1 MYRSAGKEKESRCLV
16 FTFST
21 KRETRHFHVV
31 VVKWRQRNV
40 PRKRDALAKLLFGQ
54 FKPIAFLPFSLTSP
68 SSLLPIHLS
77 GSSLLLILKKTNH
90 CIFRRNA
97 FYMQFRY
104 KFELGMVFIDVIR
117 LQRRAAATFS
127 WLILI
132 DSYERAS
139 VMTDISVE
147 NSSSPTC

>member
-21 KRETRHFHVV
+21 KREIRHFHVV

-54 FKPIAFLPFSLTSP
+54 FKPIAFLPFSLMSP

-77 GSSLLLILKKTNH
+77 LLFAADSKKNKSLYFQTKCVLHAISVQIWIRNGVHWRHKIAKESSCNVL
-90 CIFRRNA
+90 
-97 FYMQFRY
+97 
-104 KFELGMVFIDVIR
+104 
-117 LQRRAAATFS
+117 
-127 WLILI
+127 LI
-132 DSYERAS
+132 DSHWFLWKSKCHDWYQ
-139 VMTDISVE
+139 
-147 NSSSPTC
+147 CWK

>member
-21 KRETRHFHVV
+21 KREIRHFHVV

-54 FKPIAFLPFSLTSP
+54 FKPIAFLPFALTSP

-77 GSSLLLILKKTNH
+77 LLFAADSKKKQIIVFSEEMRFTCN
-90 CIFRRNA
+90 FG
-97 FYMQFRY
+97 Y